1 MNKDDCRENGK
12 WDRGETRM
20 DYRDIPRLLDILE
33 S

>member
-20 DYRDIPRLLDILE
+20 DRWIIEIFLDC
-33 S
+33 